1 MKKSFVTASVCI
13 LLILSLWVAKAQSP
27 QPTLQPIERLTVV
40 DAQGK
45 TVGPI
50 VGLDMNPQLDDF
62 NTWVAFRFNQVVAV
76 INVSK
81 SGFNSPFQPAVYFQ
95 SVDCSGTPYIDNRVA
110 IGMTPVVAVAFPGS
124 TLYVANGSVP
134 LTITAQSASQAPGT
148 CEAVPGAQP
157 EVLPATKGPDLSAH
171 FTPPF
176 SLR

>member
-1 MKKSFVTASVCI
+1 MKKSIMGASASV
-13 LLILSLWVAKAQSP
+13 LLILSIWVAKAQSP
-27 QPTLQPIERLTVV
+27 QPTLQPIERLIVV
-40 DAQGK
+40 DSQGK
-45 TVGPI
+45 PVGAL

-81 SGFNSPFQPAVYFQ
+81 SGFNSAFQPAVYFQ
-95 SVDCSGTPYIDNRVA
+95 SVDCSGTPFIDNRVA

-134 LTITAQSASQAPGT
+134 LTITAQSASVRPGQ

-157 EVLPATKGPDLSAH
+157 EVLPATKGPDLDAH